1 MEKQFEVVSGSMVC
15 SDPCYSLDVWCM
27 GVVNNVKKGKWN
39 ADVQYMDLGGWG
51 ERISVLM
58 VSHESNTLP
67 TFDFDNPLGFTAGVD
82 SGQFG
87 FFDKDFYRN
96 DESAKDLKKYQ
107 FSDDY
112 DREEGDQWYR
122 ACADLTLGTE
132 SWGVLPNGAVSSS
145 GVGDG
150 SYDVFEQKNAEG
162 EVIALCCVFLWEDEE
177 DEYCEE
183 CGEHTDDCEC

>member
-1 MEKQFEVVSGSMVC
+1 MEKSFEVVSGSIVC

-27 GVVNNVKKGKWN
+27 GVVDNVKKGKWI
-39 ADVQYMDLGGWG
+39 AEVEHLDLGDWG
-51 ERISVLM
+51 ERISMLV
-58 VSHESNTLP
+58 VSHESVGFSI
-67 TFDFDNPLGFTAGVD
+67 FDFDNPLNFTAGVD

-96 DESAKDLKKYQ
+96 DDSAKDLKKYQ

-122 ACADLTLGTE
+122 ACADLTLGAD

-145 GVGDG
+145 GIGDG
-150 SYDVFEQKNAEG
+150 SYDVLEQKNAEG
-162 EVIALCCVFLWEDEE
+162 EVIALCCVFLWEDEWE
-177 DEYCEE
+177 DEEDEWLDNENEE
-183 CGEHTDDCEC
+183 